1 MKKLSIIF
9 LCILLVL
16 LLFGCSNAKQENVTT
31 TVERTTVAIDDYVS
45 FSCTGDEFILPDD
58 DGSLKYSDTVE
69 FKCSDTV
76 ESQSD
81 GTSLVVNVNG
91 EETPFYYTGN
101 DFKIASFIDGALF
114 VVENDNTLL
123 RLKIYI
129 YDDSIHLG
137 EVTILLDNTTYTNIV
152 KAQKNELILSNGSN
166 YISFDTQTGTSK
178 EIQYDY
184 AVDYDSNICSI
195 NKEQA
200 IEIAEQ
206 YATNV
211 DLYKDYISDI
221 ETKDINI
228 EKIEEIELVCKPNLI
243 SRPYVEDVKE
253 MYPEYA
259 WRIVF
264 QTTGLRAIAYV
275 DAVNGEIA
283 HFYLDFL
290 D

>member
-1 MKKLSIIF
+1 
-9 LCILLVL
+9 
-16 LLFGCSNAKQENVTT
+16 
-31 TVERTTVAIDDYVS
+31 
-45 FSCTGDEFILPDD
+45 
-58 DGSLKYSDTVE
+58 
-69 FKCSDTV
+69 
-76 ESQSD
+76 
-81 GTSLVVNVNG
+81 
-91 EETPFYYTGN
+91 
-101 DFKIASFIDGALF
+101 
-114 VVENDNTLL
+114 
-123 RLKIYI
+123 
-129 YDDSIHLG
+129 LG

-184 AVDYDSNICSI
+184 VVDYDSNICSI

-228 EKIEEIELVCKPNLI
+228 GKIEEIELVCKPNLI

-253 MYPEYA
+253 MYPEYT
-259 WRIVF
+259 WRIVSKQQDLEQQLMLMQLMARLHIF
-264 QTTGLRAIAYV
+264 ILT
-275 DAVNGEIA
+275 
-283 HFYLDFL
+283 F
-290 D
+290 